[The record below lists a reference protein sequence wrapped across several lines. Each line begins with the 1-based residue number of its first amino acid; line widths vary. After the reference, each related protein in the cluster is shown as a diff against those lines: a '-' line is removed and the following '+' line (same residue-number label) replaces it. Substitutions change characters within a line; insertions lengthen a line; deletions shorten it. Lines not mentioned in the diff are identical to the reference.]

1 MTLRMGKRLIEITS
15 NPRKRS
21 SKEDRNACDVEWPKR
36 MRLGHSPLAD
46 DGLPCADSKHQSE
59 RAPLGKGRALT
70 LPAVPIIVIG
80 RTPTER
86 VGARL
91 DGMGSYLAFLH
102 TIRRAPVTPGGTT
115 KEVLPI
121 PDIQR
126 LKPSLHGIVIVDQSD
141 GLINAYSSIAGD
153 SRYESMPRSFILAPS
168 SVVLGSSPDRV
179 RSGFGSGMTYGLCTI
194 PSRAGGPERR
204 PVIP

>member
-1 MTLRMGKRLIEITS
+1 MGKRLIEITS

-86 VGARL
+86 
-91 DGMGSYLAFLH
+91 
-102 TIRRAPVTPGGTT
+102 
-115 KEVLPI
+115 
-121 PDIQR
+121 
-126 LKPSLHGIVIVDQSD
+126 
-141 GLINAYSSIAGD
+141 
-153 SRYESMPRSFILAPS
+153 
-168 SVVLGSSPDRV
+168 
-179 RSGFGSGMTYGLCTI
+179 
-194 PSRAGGPERR
+194 
-204 PVIP
+204 